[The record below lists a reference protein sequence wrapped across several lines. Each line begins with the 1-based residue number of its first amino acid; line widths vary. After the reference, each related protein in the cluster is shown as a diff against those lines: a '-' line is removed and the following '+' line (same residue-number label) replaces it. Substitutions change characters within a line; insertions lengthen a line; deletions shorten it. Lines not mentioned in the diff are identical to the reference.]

1 MGHFLDTTGNTTL
14 GIALCARCSRKM
26 PLGELYSDPNSPNL
40 MVCKEDLDKYDP
52 YRLAPRPVDQITL
65 PFVRPDL
72 PLTQDQ
78 YGIISQDGEEY
89 VVTEDDTGY
98 LYAKKRF

>member
-1 MGHFLDTTGNTTL
+1 MPKFLDTTGNSTL
-14 GIALCARCSRKM
+14 GIAICARCSRKM
-26 PLGELYSDPNSPNL
+26 PLEELYSDPNSPNL
-40 MVCKEDLDKYDP
+40 MVCKDDLDQYDP
-52 YRLAPRPVDQITL
+52 YRLAPRPADKIVL

-89 VVTEDDTGY
+89 IITEDDTGY
-98 LYAKKRF
+98 LYAKKKF

>member
-1 MGHFLDTTGNTTL
+1 MAKFLDTTGNSTL
-14 GIALCARCSRKM
+14 GIAICARCSRKF
-26 PLGELYSDPNSPNL
+26 PLGELMSDPNYPNL
-40 MVCKEDLDKYDP
+40 MVCKEDVDQYDP
-52 YRLAPRPVDQITL
+52 YRLAPRPADQITL

-89 VVTEDDTGY
+89 IVTEDDTGY

>member
-1 MGHFLDTTGNTTL
+1 MAKFLDTTGNSTL
-14 GIALCARCSRKM
+14 GVAICARCSRKM
-26 PLGELYSDPNSPNL
+26 PLEELYSDPNSPNL
-40 MVCKEDLDKYDP
+40 MVCKEDLDQYDP
-52 YRLAPRPVDQITL
+52 YRLAPRPADQITL

-78 YGIISQDGEEY
+78 YGILTQDDEEY
-89 VVTEDDTGY
+89 IITEDESGY